1 MKGDIIC
8 KFKPTIGVLESF
20 TNELSQD
27 YRATC
32 CANCH
37 RSGKAAVK
45 FPDLSYSKQN
55 ANMSQNDES
64 SSFTEGSCLQ
74 YCGAC
79 KINKYCSPDCKMEDW
94 SNFHEKECIYLRE
107 YTCTTTFAEYPTTRE
122 RTILRMLLFCAKSK
136 SNYQR
141 IMYLTSHLQEFIS
154 SQREPER
161 KKITADTW
169 KELRACFRR
178 LNKFKQE
185 VLTTSVTSYLK
196 ELDCSVLGA
205 IMLVNALVM
214 QNSFL
219 EPTGLVFDPLLSL
232 INHSCEP
239 NVFFI
244 FDDSKIKIVAL
255 TNLNKGQQIYVSY
268 CYNSLPESLRR
279 FDLKQRF
286 FFTCQCKVCQK
297 TPDRYMSL
305 NCPHCQHKLESIN
318 LLKLMDGPYK
328 ALDIQRC
335 VNCKENIQSIVA
347 EQFKI
352 YNKIFEIYWKCVING
367 SGLSEENKQELM
379 LDKKASS
386 DSYYEKKLTL
396 ADTSAKQLLLTE
408 AVYGQFRPD
417 TKQDRNRSINLIFK
431 AQNRQVIPMYT
442 FPIPQILAGLEA
454 GVHDK
459 MITVQILLINTF
471 QVKIA
476 SDTNQF
482 KPTIGHNLRELAC
495 GLFNIARSLKVD
507 AKNLSDFD
515 AAFPDQLVKTVIFLA
530 LNAYSYLVHLYNPE
544 AEIIKNTKLLV
555 CDIIRQASA
564 GSLGE
569 SLRVWLA
576 VGIDDKE
583 FEINFG
589 AILNKTSLQL
599 VKRNGK
605 YQFSNRSFA
614 KIFFKCD
621 ELPLEKFSI
630 KRRSVTPK

>member
-1 MKGDIIC
+1 
-8 KFKPTIGVLESF
+8 
-20 TNELSQD
+20 
-27 YRATC
+27 
-32 CANCH
+32 
-37 RSGKAAVK
+37 
-45 FPDLSYSKQN
+45 
-55 ANMSQNDES
+55 
-64 SSFTEGSCLQ
+64 
-74 YCGAC
+74 
-79 KINKYCSPDCKMEDW
+79 
-94 SNFHEKECIYLRE
+94 
-107 YTCTTTFAEYPTTRE
+107 
-122 RTILRMLLFCAKSK
+122 
-136 SNYQR
+136 
-141 IMYLTSHLQEFIS
+141 
-154 SQREPER
+154 
-161 KKITADTW
+161 
-169 KELRACFRR
+169 
-178 LNKFKQE
+178 
-185 VLTTSVTSYLK
+185 
-196 ELDCSVLGA
+196 
-205 IMLVNALVM
+205 
-214 QNSFL
+214 
-219 EPTGLVFDPLLSL
+219 
-232 INHSCEP
+232 
-239 NVFFI
+239 
-244 FDDSKIKIVAL
+244 
-255 TNLNKGQQIYVSY
+255 
-268 CYNSLPESLRR
+268 
-279 FDLKQRF
+279 
-286 FFTCQCKVCQK
+286 
-297 TPDRYMSL
+297 
-305 NCPHCQHKLESIN
+305 
-318 LLKLMDGPYK
+318 
-328 ALDIQRC
+328 
-335 VNCKENIQSIVA
+335 
-347 EQFKI
+347 
-352 YNKIFEIYWKCVING
+352 
-367 SGLSEENKQELM
+367 M

-495 GLFNIARSLKVD
+495 GLFNIARSLKID
-507 AKNLSDFD
+507 AKNLPDFD